1 MGTVLTH
8 PFLCLNRYKQNDRT
22 TYIICYHGAPDSFT
36 NKPEIG
42 GLGAD
47 ETCYFQY
54 NCKHFIELIYC
65 VFVINMV
72 QYMCCMIML
81 AGRTRYAN
89 YAISL
94 SMIRNDGR
102 SINKAV
108 GSARQFFT
116 AESVIAWLCYLR
128 YDKSVP

>member
-1 MGTVLTH
+1 M
-8 PFLCLNRYKQNDRT
+8 
-22 TYIICYHGAPDSFT
+22 
-36 NKPEIG
+36 
-42 GLGAD
+42 AD
-47 ETCYFQY
+47 DTCYCQY

-65 VFVINMV
+65 VFAINV
-72 QYMCCMIML
+72 VKYMCCRIMP
-81 AGRTRYAN
+81 AGRTRYA
-89 YAISL
+89 IPL

-108 GSARQFFT
+108 GSAQQFFT

>member
-1 MGTVLTH
+1 MLT
-8 PFLCLNRYKQNDRT
+8 K
-22 TYIICYHGAPDSFT
+22 PDTANILASILA
-36 NKPEIG
+36 E
-42 GLGAD
+42 L
-47 ETCYFQY
+47 TC
-54 NCKHFIELIYC
+54 CI
-65 VFVINMV
+65 FVINMV
-72 QYMCCMIML
+72 QYMCCRICL
-81 AGRTRYAN
+81 QGGRGMK
-89 YAISL
+89 IPL

>member
-1 MGTVLTH
+1 ML
-8 PFLCLNRYKQNDRT
+8 
-22 TYIICYHGAPDSFT
+22 
-36 NKPEIG
+36 
-42 GLGAD
+42 
-47 ETCYFQY
+47 
-54 NCKHFIELIYC
+54 
-65 VFVINMV
+65 
-72 QYMCCMIML
+72 QYMCCRIMP

-108 GSARQFFT
+108 GSAQQFFT